1 MSIFFTADHHF
12 GHANIIKY
20 SNRPFRSV
28 SSMDE
33 AMLENWNSVV
43 KPNDTV
49 YHLGDL
55 AFFNLNSSEG
65 QSLLEHLNGIIY
77 YIRGN
82 HDKFSSKISRFIW
95 IRDFAEIKVNDQKI
109 TLCHYAM
116 RVWNCSHHGTWHLYG
131 HSHGSLPDD
140 PNSLSF
146 DVGVDCWDFKPVSFE
161 QVAERMKQKTFKPID
176 HHTGER

>member
-1 MSIFFTADHHF
+1 MNAFFTADHHF

-20 SNRPFRSV
+20 SKRPF
-28 SSMDE
+28 SSLDEMDE
-33 AMLENWNSVV
+33 TMLSRWNEII
-43 KPNDTV
+43 KPNDIV

-55 AFFNLNSSEG
+55 SFFNLNN
-65 QSLLEHLNGIIY
+65 QSRVLLERLNGVIF

-82 HDKFSSKISRFIW
+82 HDKFNSKIPRFEW
-95 IRDFAEIKVNDQKI
+95 VRDFAEIKIGGQKI

-116 RVWNCSHHGTWHLYG
+116 RVWNCSHHGAWHLYG

-146 DVGVDCWDFKPVSFE
+146 DVGVDCWDFYPVSFE
-161 QVAERMKQKTFKPID
+161 QVAERMKQKTFKPVD
-176 HHTGER
+176 HHR